1 MRRNPAR
8 AHASLDQVLQALI
21 QGNGKVVTQG
31 FRSFRGKSQPGYGT
45 IWTPDGP
52 VDVWE
57 SQLYALA
64 RRGLVKL
71 TKTERISKT
80 DHRGVL
86 VTSWSKHWKL
96 THDPVRQRE
105 NPDLLSYQSKVAV
118 GGGGL
123 SPIESTLILGGLLIV
138 AGGITYLML
147 RPPSTQVAS
156 SASNVQPV
164 PPSTPAQPVPYTP
177 GSPGY

>member
-1 MRRNPAR
+1 VPRRRRNP
-8 AHASLDQVLQALI
+8 
-21 QGNGKVVTQG
+21 T
-31 FRSFRGKSQPGYGT
+31 RSG
-45 IWTPDGP
+45 
-52 VDVWE
+52 
-57 SQLYALA
+57 
-64 RRGLVKL
+64 
-71 TKTERISKT
+71 
-80 DHRGVL
+80 
-86 VTSWSKHWKL
+86 
-96 THDPVRQRE
+96 
-105 NPDLLSYQSKVAV
+105 LLSYQSSVQV

-138 AGGITYLML
+138 AGGIAYLML